1 MEKRNEN
8 GRYWEWRDEGKKVV
22 SFLRRKR
29 QQEDKRSYP
38 LFFKP
43 LEMLIGQGT
52 SRLTARYCLSF
63 LILTKDLST
72 HLAFI
77 SNLSYFYTR
86 KRIFIRHSE
95 SCLFLRKKETF
106 FSPYFFILNHFYFS
120 IHFTLSF
127 FLPFV
132 SLHLTTHLTFRT
144 YCPER
149 HARASTIPDGRT
161 V

>member
-1 MEKRNEN
+1 MNQKIEVIEN
-8 GRYWEWRDEGKKVV
+8 KEVGRKKMV

-29 QQEDKRSYP
+29 QQENKRSYP

-43 LEMLIGQGT
+43 LEMLIGQGM

-77 SNLSYFYTR
+77 SNLSYFYVR
-86 KRIFIRHSE
+86 KRIFIRHSGKLV
-95 SCLFLRKKETF
+95 SFCVRKRQLFF
-106 FSPYFFILNHFYFS
+106 FHPFILNIFHF
-120 IHFTLSF
+120 ISF
-127 FLPFV
+127 FTFSCISLFV
-132 SLHLTTHLTFRT
+132 SLQITTHLTFRT

-149 HARASTIPDGRT
+149 HARNRTIPDGGT